1 MRQNPTRP
9 SDELFDPDT
18 WDEMLPEHA
27 QEPADAMYAKVREAN
42 KYETR
47 VGIWKARLVRRF
59 QRTGANLKHPRDRA
73 TLDKFVGEDPLWK
86 ALIADQQF
94 ANREAQM
101 YAAVALVEEQKRT
114 NQLLSE
120 IRDELR
126 TQAAIIMSKSS

>member
-27 QEPADAMYAKVREAN
+27 QEPVDAMYAKVREAN

-59 QRTGANLKHPRDRA
+59 QRTGVNLKHPRDRA

-86 ALIADQQF
+86 ALVADQQF

-101 YAAVALVEEQKRT
+101 YALVTLHEDLEDVKALLR
-114 NQLLSE
+114 QLVSG
-120 IRDELR
+120 
-126 TQAAIIMSKSS
+126 TAGQNPAA